1 MADALDELLA
11 PGQPAEI
18 QEYLSHLAELRVDQ
32 LRSEEPQRLAQA
44 SQSLL
49 LSIQALSKRSHGPI
63 IDSASRHSELRHDL
77 PTLSHKI
84 SELRQAVPRLD
95 RAVDDFCNSVTSS
108 SESDLIVR
116 RKQALR
122 FLHNVDRLVNVMEL
136 PSLLASAVQ
145 AKPVNYSAA
154 LDLHA
159 HVRRLASLHPHS
171 LLVSAILTES
181 DTALGHMAVDLVTVL
196 KTPGLKLAVG
206 LRTVALL
213 RRLVPTLL
221 SHSTNDT
228 LPTLFLV
235 CRLTTLLKT
244 LAALEPLRELADEE
258 RLRQTRHF
266 IKDGNLNRVIQR
278 EHDAWSRGQ
287 QTERYLR
294 RYIEIFR
301 EHGFAIISMSK
312 SIEASFASD
321 SPFKDDHLHQ
331 DPLAPSPPA
340 LSAFPLHL
348 VLLLL
353 ETLNTYLPIVQDRT
367 SRDSILTQ
375 VLYCAGSLG
384 RLGADFGML
393 LASIG
398 VDDWVQLVKRHRLL
412 AGRLESVIGEHRSHD
427 QHQSAPTTGASASTI
442 ASVS

>member
-1 MADALDELLA
+1 MLSTRL
-11 PGQPAEI
+11 PAI
-18 QEYLSHLAELRVDQ
+18 
-32 LRSEEPQRLAQA
+32 
-44 SQSLL
+44 
-49 LSIQALSKRSHGPI
+49 
-63 IDSASRHSELRHDL
+63 
-77 PTLSHKI
+77 
-84 SELRQAVPRLD
+84 AVPRLD

-108 SESDLIVR
+108 SESDLILR

-122 FLHNVDRLVNVMEL
+122 FLHNADRLVNVMEL
-136 PSLLASAVQ
+136 PSLLTSAVQ
-145 AKPVNYSAA
+145 ASPVNYSAA

-171 LLVSAILTES
+171 PLVSSILNES
-181 DTALGHMAVDLVTVL
+181 DMALGHMAVDLVTVL
-196 KTPGLKLAVG
+196 KAPGLKLAVG

-213 RRLVPTLL
+213 RRLVPTILA
-221 SHSTNDT
+221 HIADDA

-235 CRLTTLLKT
+235 CRLTTLFKT
-244 LAALEPLRELADEE
+244 LTALEPLRELADEE
-258 RLRQTRHF
+258 RLRQSRHF
-266 IKDGNLNRVIQR
+266 SQGGDLSRVIQR
-278 EHDAWSRGQ
+278 ESDAWSRGQ

-301 EHGFAIISMSK
+301 EHGFAIVSMSK

-321 SPFKDDHLHQ
+321 IPFNNDDPHQ
-331 DPLAPSPPA
+331 DPLAPSPSPLA
-340 LSAFPLHL
+340 AFALHL

-353 ETLNTYLPIVQDRT
+353 ETLNIYLPIVRDRT

-384 RLGADFGML
+384 RLGADFSML

-398 VDDWVQLVKRHRLL
+398 VDDWDQLVKRHRLL

-427 QHQSAPTTGASASTI
+427 
-442 ASVS
+442 